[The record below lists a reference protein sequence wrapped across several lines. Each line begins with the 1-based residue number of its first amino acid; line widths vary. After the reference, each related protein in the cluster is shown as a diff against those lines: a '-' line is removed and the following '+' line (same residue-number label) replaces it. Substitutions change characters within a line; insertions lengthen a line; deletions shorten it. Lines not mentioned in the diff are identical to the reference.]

1 MEILINLAQYAGVFM
16 LTVLAIR
23 FVANVLNEN
32 RTEAKKVKPD
42 YKQISVMAANLVE
55 CKVST
60 RTKVLK
66 ELYEDPEWDNKD
78 VDELKSVI
86 EGMLN
91 TKIFVDNE
99 GDEKKGLKSI

>member
-1 MEILINLAQYAGVFM
+1 MNIMQYAAVF
-16 LTVLAIR
+16 LLAAVAIR

-32 RTEAKKVKPD
+32 STSEKQRKAD
-42 YKQISVMAANLVE
+42 YKNISVMASNLVL

-60 RTKVLK
+60 RKKVLK
-66 ELYEDPEWDNKD
+66 ELYDDPDWNNAD

-91 TKIFVDNE
+91 TKIFVDN
-99 GDEKKGLKSI
+99 DEQEEKGLKSI